1 AEPPQDLLPY
11 GRWAER
17 LRTEFLAAAAELED
31 VGEPGE
37 LAFYPDRSWHG
48 RTWVPVTA
56 PTSTDLEIVG
66 FVSFRPGADGDE
78 ATAFTAHADATEE
91 TAARHPEW
99 QLDLNDEVVGS
110 WRGEQRQVAA
120 MTLVWGTPL
129 VPGGAVATAARGAEA
144 RGRRGGGGEARPGAD
159 ARGGLRAAVGRGP
172 RRGRGGRPRLRVRRL
187 HRPAGR
193 ARARAGRVLAHAGGP
208 ADGGGARG
216 GRRPRGRARARA

>member
-1 AEPPQDLLPY
+1 MPPEQRLVPRFAAEPPQDLLPY

-129 VPGGAVATAARGAEA
+129 VPGGAVATAELAGLVVDQCELRDGRFTLLAPDDYRGDLLDIRLFNERGEELARESLYDEAE
-144 RGRRGGGGEARPGAD
+144 
-159 ARGGLRAAVGRGP
+159 
-172 RRGRGGRPRLRVRRL
+172 
-187 HRPAGR
+187 
-193 ARARAGRVLAHAGGP
+193 
-208 ADGGGARG
+208 
-216 GRRPRGRARARA
+216 

>member
-1 AEPPQDLLPY
+1 MPPEPRLVPRFAAEPPQDVLPY

-17 LRTEFLAAAAELED
+17 LRSEFLAAAADLDD

-37 LAFYPDRSWHG
+37 LVFYPDRTWHG

-56 PTSTDLEIVG
+56 PTSAGLEIVG
-66 FVSFRPGADGDE
+66 FVSFRAGADSGE
-78 ATAFTAHADATEE
+78 PTAFTAHADATEE

-129 VPGGAVATAARGAEA
+129 VPGGAVATAELAGLVVDQCELREGRFTLLAPDDYRGDLLDIRLFNERGEELARESLYDEAE
-144 RGRRGGGGEARPGAD
+144 
-159 ARGGLRAAVGRGP
+159 
-172 RRGRGGRPRLRVRRL
+172 
-187 HRPAGR
+187 
-193 ARARAGRVLAHAGGP
+193 
-208 ADGGGARG
+208 
-216 GRRPRGRARARA
+216 